1 MDYFVTLKH
10 ENTRER
16 VYAFLRLAVALLVL
30 GYWLTPDACA
40 AAEPARFDDPL
51 IYTSTGY

>member
-10 ENTRER
+10 ENIRER

-40 AAEPARFDDPL
+40 AAEFNRSNAV
-51 IYTSTGY
+51 GH

>member
-10 ENTRER
+10 ENIRER

-40 AAEPARFDDPL
+40 AAEFNRSNAPSIDLNRA
-51 IYTSTGY
+51 